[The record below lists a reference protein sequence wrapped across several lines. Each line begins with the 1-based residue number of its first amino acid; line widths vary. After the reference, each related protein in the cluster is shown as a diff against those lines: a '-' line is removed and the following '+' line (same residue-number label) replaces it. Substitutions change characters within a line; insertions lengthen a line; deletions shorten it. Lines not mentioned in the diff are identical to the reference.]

1 MMKRLLPPLLLIL
14 LVVIPLALPAEGEI
28 IDRIA
33 AIVEDEAVTTS
44 EISQFRILRIYQQ
57 RPDESDEAYDRR
69 ILDSMIA
76 QMLRY
81 RDVVRFGGAEV
92 SAAEIESRIQRIVVR
107 FPSEEAFRAALETAE
122 VPMDRL
128 QAIVSRQI
136 QVEAYIEEKF
146 SPTIFV
152 SLEEIER
159 YYRDVWVEERLARDL
174 PLLSLSVVREE
185 IRARLKGEQLE
196 GEISRWTQE
205 LRERANV
212 DIYL

>member
-1 MMKRLLPPLLLIL
+1 MKRLPAPLVILLI
-14 LVVIPLALPAEGEI
+14 VMPLALPVEGEI

-33 AIVEDEAVTTS
+33 AVVEDEAVTTS
-44 EISQFRILRIYQQ
+44 EISQFRILRIFQQ
-57 RPDESDEAYDRR
+57 QPGESDDAYTRR
-69 ILDSMIA
+69 ILESMIA

-81 RDVVRFGGAEV
+81 RDVVRLGGAEV
-92 SAAEIESRIQRIVVR
+92 SAAEVEARIRNIVER

-122 VPMDRL
+122 VTMERL
-128 QAIVSRQI
+128 QAIVRRQI
-136 QVEAYIEEKF
+136 QVEAFIEERF
-146 SPTIFV
+146 SPRIFV

-174 PLLSLSVVREE
+174 PLLSLSAVREE
-185 IRARLKGEQLE
+185 IRARLKREQME
-196 GEISRWTQE
+196 DEINRWTQE